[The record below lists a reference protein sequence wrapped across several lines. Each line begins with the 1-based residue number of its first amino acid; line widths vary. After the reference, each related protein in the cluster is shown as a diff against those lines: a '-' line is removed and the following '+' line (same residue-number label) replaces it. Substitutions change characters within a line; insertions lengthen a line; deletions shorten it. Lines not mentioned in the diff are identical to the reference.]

1 MGLKWY
7 PHPEVLHCIKGCEVR
22 HLDTCPYPLK
32 WLSIL
37 CLPSLIGDTL
47 ALTSICRGPIR
58 FMKMK
63 MYRNSTLK
71 SVLVQLTVMFIVQCF
86 SCLSVSPL
94 CACRYLSLGAICLYY
109 RLAYLQMFKKF
120 SPRQYMLFLV
130 FGKKEYA
137 NKNFQFANLC
147 HIKIIII
154 SMFS

>member
-1 MGLKWY
+1 MGSCVFFFFFLNRPRQEVKVNIPVWALFVVRMWREPSTYSNFVPFYFLSIFRYKHWDWCWLCDGNGASKLHILLIFLKISLFNSSFQHIVCTMGLKWY

-63 MYRNSTLK
+63 M
-71 SVLVQLTVMFIVQCF
+71 
-86 SCLSVSPL
+86 
-94 CACRYLSLGAICLYY
+94 
-109 RLAYLQMFKKF
+109 
-120 SPRQYMLFLV
+120 
-130 FGKKEYA
+130 
-137 NKNFQFANLC
+137 
-147 HIKIIII
+147 
-154 SMFS
+154 